1 MNTTVTKSVY
11 TPAVTTSGVDIVYM
25 EWDIYS
31 QGVPRRKDYTT
42 TAPDGAYKVR
52 TEMFDYRA
60 ASSQSSNM
68 RDYVTLVW
76 ETELEVKVVNGKID
90 PESALAAA
98 GHLISMCGYHGRYIE
113 VFDFDA
119 AKNTFQMEVGS

>member
-1 MNTTVTKSVY
+1 MNTTVTKSMY
-11 TPAVTTSGVDIVYM
+11 TPAVTTKGVDIVYM

-42 TAPDGAYKVR
+42 TAPDGNYKVR
-52 TEMFDYRA
+52 TEMMDYRA

-76 ETELEVKVVNGKID
+76 ETELLVKVVNGKID
-90 PESALAAA
+90 ADSALEAA
-98 GHLISMCGYHGRYIE
+98 GHLTSMCGYHGSYVE

-119 AKNTFQMEVGS
+119 ENNIFVMEVGS